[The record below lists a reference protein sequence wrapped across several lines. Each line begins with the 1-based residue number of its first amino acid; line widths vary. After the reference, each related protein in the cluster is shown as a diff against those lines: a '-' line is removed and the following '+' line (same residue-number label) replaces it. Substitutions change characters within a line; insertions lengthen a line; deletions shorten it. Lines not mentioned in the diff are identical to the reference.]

1 MIKHSNSWRVLKYRK
16 LATRTTPRYNFSHRQ
31 FQRTLGE
38 IYLNHQAVNY
48 ADFKDMDGEVYLKVN
63 FMINLFLITILRT
76 RGNMMNARSTSK
88 HCEEAKI

>member
-1 MIKHSNSWRVLKYRK
+1 MIKHSNLWGVLKYRK
-16 LATRTTPRYNFSHRQ
+16 LATKNFSHRQ

-48 ADFKDMDGEVYLKVN
+48 ADFKDMDGELYLKVN

-88 HCEEAKI
+88 YFEEAKI